1 MNIIFATHNRGKL
14 EELKAL
20 FSETSFTVVSAD
32 DVGVT
37 EDVVEDGKTFAENAL
52 KKARFVH
59 ERVKHKSWVVADDSG
74 LCIRALG
81 GAPGVLSRRWA
92 GEDADDAERIRFTL
106 AKIADVP
113 YGAREAYFETAL
125 ALISPEGTEQVFS
138 ARVNG
143 TLTKEPQGEARPH
156 LVYDVIFIPD
166 GYDNTFAQMTM
177 AEKNSMSHRGQ
188 AFNALRDFLLSR

>member
-1 MNIIFATHNRGKL
+1 MQFIFATHNRGKL
-14 EELKAL
+14 EELRAL
-20 FSETSFTVVSAD
+20 FSETAFIIASAD
-32 DVGVT
+32 EVGVT

-59 ERVKHKSWVVADDSG
+59 EHVKQKSWVVADDSG

-92 GEDADDAERIRFTL
+92 GEGADDAERIRFTL
-106 AKIADVP
+106 AKIADVA
-113 YGAREAYFETAL
+113 YGAREAYFETTL
-125 ALISPEGTEQVFS
+125 ALISPEGVERLFS

-143 TLTKEPQGEARPH
+143 TLTKEPQGNARPH

-166 GYDNTFAQMTM
+166 GYDHTFAQMTM